1 MDDDQDPIDQQL
13 PSRPLRRLDYCA
25 ACGKWKEIWARGMCN
40 TCYRAKLRE
49 RHEYIDTH
57 AIHPRKKASDAK
69 LLKLHST
76 MEGVLIQLGV
86 SEEEWIDI
94 FQILEPYNR
103 PIAHLLNMRAKISR
117 PRATEDEDTS

>member
-13 PSRPLRRLDYCA
+13 PSRPRRRLDYCA
-25 ACGKWKEIWARGMCN
+25 SCKQWKELWARGMCN

-49 RHEYIDTH
+49 RQEYIDPH
-57 AIHPRKKASDAK
+57 AVPRRKKASEAK

-86 SEEEWIDI
+86 SEEEWQDI

-103 PIAHLLNMRAKISR
+103 PIAHLLNRRAEISR
-117 PRATEDEDTS
+117 PRSVEDEGQ